1 MWISEHGPHG
11 PVSPIS
17 QKLSFSPNRRIWSG
31 AMSVCARHQS
41 SASSSVVYTVAHSAG
56 LGSFHT
62 SVSNSQAQAI
72 ASFL

>member
-1 MWISEHGPHG
+1 
-11 PVSPIS
+11 
-17 QKLSFSPNRRIWSG
+17 
-31 AMSVCARHQS
+31 MSVCERHQS